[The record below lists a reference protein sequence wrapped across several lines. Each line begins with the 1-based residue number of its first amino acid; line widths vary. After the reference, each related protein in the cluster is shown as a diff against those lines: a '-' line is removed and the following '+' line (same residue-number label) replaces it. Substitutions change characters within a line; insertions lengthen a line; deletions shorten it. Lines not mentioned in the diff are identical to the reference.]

1 MRRQFGDENHR
12 RAAPINRR
20 PISIDRSRKL
30 LNFTITANPCRRST
44 PEVVEDL
51 DGRPLEHRCDVMSDL
66 SEQHDAC
73 HGNVVGRDA
82 AEPGQQLDGA
92 DKLAAVQ
99 PPGEGDQQLGC
110 LALGRAE
117 EAMRQGHAL
126 FLLAWTRCPSR
137 PAHPM
142 PL

>member
-1 MRRQFGDENHR
+1 M
-12 RAAPINRR
+12 
-20 PISIDRSRKL
+20 
-30 LNFTITANPCRRST
+30 
-44 PEVVEDL
+44 
-51 DGRPLEHRCDVMSDL
+51 DGRWSTCNSMSDR

-82 AEPGQQLDGA
+82 AMPGQQLDGV

-99 PPGEGDQQLGC
+99 SLGEGDQQLGR

-117 EAMRQGHAL
+117 EAMRRGHAL

>member
-1 MRRQFGDENHR
+1 MRRHLDDDNHS

-66 SEQHDAC
+66 SEQ
-73 HGNVVGRDA
+73 
-82 AEPGQQLDGA
+82 LDGA